1 MLIKVPSE
9 NLYVANHGWL
19 VSRFHFSFAEYY
31 NSKNMNFGV
40 LRVLNDDIVQPAT
53 GFETHPHDN
62 MEIIS
67 YCVSGEL
74 THRDSMGY
82 KETLNRGDV
91 QYMSAGTG
99 LTHSEMNES
108 KDKALRF
115 LQIWILPSSRGL
127 KTQYGSKKYKKAERH
142 NKLLHVAAGGDAD
155 GAIKIHQDANI
166 YVSEIDK
173 GKTVDLS
180 IKQGRQA
187 YLVCI
192 EGSLSMGGV
201 ELKERDAVK
210 IIGKEDLSIAAATGA
225 HLLAIEMVLV

>member
-1 MLIKVPSE
+1 MLVKVPSE
-9 NLYVANHGWL
+9 SLYVANHGWL

-31 NSKNMNFGV
+31 NPDNMNFGA

-62 MEIIS
+62 MEIVS

-74 THRDSMGY
+74 THKDSMGY
-82 KETLNRGDV
+82 KETLTRGDV

-108 KDKALRF
+108 KDKILRF
-115 LQIWILPSSRGL
+115 LQIWIMPASRGL
-127 KTQYGSKKYKKAERH
+127 KTQYGSKKYKKADRH
-142 NKLLHVAAGGDAD
+142 NKLLHIVSKENGD
-155 GAIKIHQDANI
+155 GVIKIHQDANI
-166 YVSEIDK
+166 YVSEIDS
-173 GKTVDLS
+173 GKTVDLL

-192 EGSLSMGGV
+192 EGTMSMGGV

-210 IIGKEDLSIAAATGA
+210 IMGKEELTIATATGA
-225 HLLAIEMVLV
+225 HLLIIDMALV

>member
-9 NLYVANHGWL
+9 RLYIANHGWL
-19 VSRFHFSFAEYY
+19 ASRFHFSFAEYY
-31 NSKNMNFGV
+31 NPDNMNFGS
-40 LRVLNDDIVQPAT
+40 LRVLNDDLVQPAT
-53 GFETHPHDN
+53 GFGTHPHNN
-62 MEIIS
+62 MEIVS

-82 KETLNRGDV
+82 KETLTRGDV

-108 KDKALRF
+108 KGKILRF
-115 LQIWILPSSRGL
+115 LQIWILPASSGL
-127 KTQYGSKKYKKAERH
+127 KTQYGSKKYKKADRH
-142 NKLLHVAAGGDAD
+142 NKLLHVVTGGYAD
-155 GAIKIHQDANI
+155 GVIKIHQDVNI
-166 YVSEIDK
+166 YVSEIDS
-173 GKTVDLS
+173 GKTVDLL

-210 IIGKEDLSIAAATGA
+210 IIGKEELSISTATGA
-225 HLLAIEMVLV
+225 HFLAIELAGD

>member
-9 NLYVANHGWL
+9 GLYVANHGWL
-19 VSRFHFSFAEYY
+19 ASCFHFSFAEYY
-31 NSKNMNFGV
+31 NPDNMNFGV

-53 GFETHPHDN
+53 GFDTHPHNN

-108 KDKALRF
+108 KDKILRF
-115 LQIWILPSSRGL
+115 CRYGLCLQ
-127 KTQYGSKKYKKAERH
+127 
-142 NKLLHVAAGGDAD
+142 VA
-155 GAIKIHQDANI
+155 
-166 YVSEIDK
+166 V
-173 GKTVDLS
+173 
-180 IKQGRQA
+180 
-187 YLVCI
+187 
-192 EGSLSMGGV
+192 
-201 ELKERDAVK
+201 
-210 IIGKEDLSIAAATGA
+210 
-225 HLLAIEMVLV
+225 